1 MYHSPYVAS
10 KLGIWKER
18 GRKKLGGLLAKMGCV
33 LSLPELRMLI
43 PNSLYRFPLAQ
54 CQQSYSHMDMDL
66 KHELRD
72 KMESI
77 APEYGLVE
85 LTYPSFARSFGFRSQ
100 PLCASDVVDGVSALL
115 EAAGGIA
122 LNVEVEGGRNGG
134 EWFGSGRQWAMK
146 RDDNKEN
153 IPVRK
158 DGVAVS
164 RGGQGDADGKDGRE
178 VKEEWWKNNFWV
190 AWDALGNECVL
201 YSSISTLTLILM
213 TRGTSV
219 ELLNQSLRL
228 SMTLQRAVIRQGSSL
243 IDKQEIK
250 TMRTFRL
257 AMLKEGPDLPI
268 FVHPG
273 NLARLALWLVEAL
286 RDKFDPLAVGRSK
299 KKSLPLVIAC
309 LDEKK
314 GSYLVVGVTA
324 APEFGDIRKKC
335 VLTYF
340 LGTVSD

>member
-1 MYHSPYVAS
+1 
-10 KLGIWKER
+10 
-18 GRKKLGGLLAKMGCV
+18 
-33 LSLPELRMLI
+33 
-43 PNSLYRFPLAQ
+43 
-54 CQQSYSHMDMDL
+54 MDMDL
-66 KHELRD
+66 KRELRD

-85 LTYPSFARSFGFRSQ
+85 LAYPSFVRSFGFRSQ

-122 LNVEVEGGRNGG
+122 LNIEVEGGRNGG
-134 EWFGSGRQWAMK
+134 EWFGSGRQWAMR

-158 DGVAVS
+158 DGVAIS
-164 RGGQGDADGKDGRE
+164 RGGQGDAEGKDGRE

-190 AWDALGNECVL
+190 AWDALGNEYVFCPSPSYCETVL
-201 YSSISTLTLILM
+201 LM
-213 TRGTSV
+213 FYVPSV

-257 AMLKEGPDLPI
+257 AVLKEGPDLPI

-286 RDKFDPLAVGRSK
+286 RDKVDPMAVGRSK

-314 GSYLVVGVTA
+314 GSYLVVGLTA

-335 VLTYF
+335 VQSYF
-340 LGTVSD
+340 LGNAM

>member
-18 GRKKLGGLLAKMGCV
+18 GRKKLSGLLAKMGCV
-33 LSLPELRMLI
+33 LTLPDPRMLTLD
-43 PNSLYRFPLAQ
+43 SLYRFSLAQ

-66 KHELRD
+66 KRELRD

-85 LTYPSFARSFGFRSQ
+85 LAYPSFVRSFGFRSQ

-164 RGGQGDADGKDGRE
+164 RGGQGDADGKDSRE
-178 VKEEWWKNNFWV
+178 VKEWWKNNFWV
-190 AWDALGNECVL
+190 AWDALGNEYVFIHL
-201 YSSISTLTLILM
+201 SPSYAATALLT

-257 AMLKEGPDLPI
+257 AVLKEGPDLPI

-286 RDKFDPLAVGRSK
+286 RDKVDPMAVGRGK
-299 KKSLPLVIAC
+299 KKSLPLVVAC

-335 VLTYF
+335 VLSYF
-340 LGTVSD
+340 LGT

>member
-18 GRKKLGGLLAKMGCV
+18 GRKKLSGLLAKMGCV
-33 LSLPELRMLI
+33 LTLPDPRMLT
-43 PNSLYRFPLAQ
+43 PDSLYRFSLAQ

-66 KHELRD
+66 KRELRD

-85 LTYPSFARSFGFRSQ
+85 LAYPSFIRSFGFRSQ

-122 LNVEVEGGRNGG
+122 LNIEVEGGRNGG

-158 DGVAVS
+158 DGVTVS
-164 RGGQGDADGKDGRE
+164 RGEQGDADGKDGRD
-178 VKEEWWKNNFWV
+178 VKEWWKNNFWV

-201 YSSISTLTLILM
+201 YSSISTI
-213 TRGTSV
+213 
-219 ELLNQSLRL
+219 RL
-228 SMTLQRAVIRQGSSL
+228 KL
-243 IDKQEIK
+243 
-250 TMRTFRL
+250 
-257 AMLKEGPDLPI
+257 
-268 FVHPG
+268 H
-273 NLARLALWLVEAL
+273 
-286 RDKFDPLAVGRSK
+286 
-299 KKSLPLVIAC
+299 
-309 LDEKK
+309 
-314 GSYLVVGVTA
+314 Y
-324 APEFGDIRKKC
+324 
-335 VLTYF
+335 
-340 LGTVSD
+340 